1 MSRWSWCD
9 PVDPVHI
16 EIGWSWCDRPVTKED
31 DVPDYLQDGPHAL

>member
-16 EIGWSWCDRPVTKED
+16 EIGWSWCDRPVSKSKEWWEEPD
-31 DVPDYLQDGPHAL
+31 DPHDL

>member
-16 EIGWSWCDRPVTKED
+16 EIGWSWCDRPVTKEEI
-31 DVPDYLQDGPHAL
+31 PDYLQDGPHDL